1 MCPTV
6 TQRRPKRRGKPSESP
21 QFSAPLA
28 TEAFLG
34 AAAES
39 VRENLATSMELPDFL
54 ETVDPLSLAERQT
67 LVDQALVL
75 LSDNYVHLPFKVSM
89 HGINPLRRLRLL
101 RTHLERQTDETMD
114 SDREFH
120 AEMSAIFHS
129 MRDLHTN
136 YALPHPYNKKFA
148 YLPFLVEEYRED
160 NQPHYIVSHLVQGYS
175 APGFEPGA
183 EIIQWNGI
191 PIDRAVAVNAAR
203 FAGSNAAA
211 RHARGVESLTMRSLR
226 IHLPP
231 DEEWVT
237 VNYIGVDGAERELSE
252 KWLVADNRPRMER
265 EASSLGVGATAI
277 GLDIGADDVNRARRM
292 LFAPESIA
300 LERSVAAS
308 GEAPVSDDA
317 ADVPSMMPKF
327 FRARRVETPSGTFG
341 HVRIYTFNGPEPD
354 QPE

>member
-6 TQRRPKRRGKPSESP
+6 TQRRPRRRGVSSESTRV
-21 QFSAPLA
+21 SAPLA

-39 VRENLATSMELPDFL
+39 VREELSTSVELPDFL

-114 SDREFH
+114 SEREFH
-120 AEMSAIFHS
+120 SEMSAIFHS

-136 YALPHPYNKKFA
+136 YQLPLPYNTKIA

-160 NQPHYIVSHLVQGYS
+160 NASHYIVSHVVQGYS

-183 EIIQWNGI
+183 EITHWNGI
-191 PIDRAVAVNAAR
+191 PIDRAVEMNAAR
-203 FAGSNAAA
+203 FAGSNTAA
-211 RHARGVESLTMRSLR
+211 RHARGVESLTLRSL
-226 IHLPP
+226 
-231 DEEWVT
+231 
-237 VNYIGVDGAERELSE
+237 
-252 KWLVADNRPRMER
+252 
-265 EASSLGVGATAI
+265 
-277 GLDIGADDVNRARRM
+277 
-292 LFAPESIA
+292 
-300 LERSVAAS
+300 
-308 GEAPVSDDA
+308 
-317 ADVPSMMPKF
+317 
-327 FRARRVETPSGTFG
+327 
-341 HVRIYTFNGPEPD
+341 
-354 QPE
+354 